1 MSLRGFL
8 GSCGSMIG
16 ELKSNWT
23 QGVVPTVTETIEV
36 SEGILSTLKANL
48 GFAATESKEPG
59 MAKEI
64 WSEFL
69 KDSFGAAEQAKAKAQ
84 A

>member
-1 MSLRGFL
+1 MRGFRDL
-8 GSCGSMIG
+8 IIG
-16 ELKSNWT
+16 ELKTNWI
-23 QGVVPTVTETIEV
+23 QGVVPTITETIEV
-36 SEGILSTLKANL
+36 SESIFGTLKANL

-64 WSEFL
+64 WTEFL
-69 KDSFGAAEQAKAKAQ
+69 KDSFGAAEHAKAKAH